1 MSISALR
8 ARAQQLLQKF
18 FSTPSPSGPIID
30 AWHVLSLLRATWRWM
45 IRPLLWAMF
54 SFPFK
59 FTWWLMKHGSPS
71 ERRNGPLVWD
81 EKRRTYY

>member
-1 MSISALR
+1 MSIYSLQ
-8 ARAQQLLQKF
+8 ARAQQLLQKL
-18 FSTPSPSGPIID
+18 FSTPSPSGPIVD

-59 FTWWLMKHGSPS
+59 FTWWLMKAQRAGQRY
-71 ERRNGPLVWD
+71 ERKYGPFH
-81 EKRRTYY
+81 